1 MMNAE
6 ERRLTALLLEQLQH
20 QAQTTTEFAAQLAGQ
35 AINDTLEVFTG
46 VFDATGQ
53 FTREY
58 GVAAGS
64 IEVSNWGVAANFVT
78 LTSGGPGSAVPV
90 GTGCYVI
97 AGGQSRTVALAS
109 RQFTLYGTAGD
120 KFSLQVFTAAVRP
133 TTQ

>member
-1 MMNAE
+1 MMSKD
-6 ERRLTALLLEQLQH
+6 ERRLTAELLEQIRH
-20 QAQTTTEFAAQLAGQ
+20 DFQTQTQFAAQLAGQ

-64 IEVSNWGVAANFVT
+64 IEVSNWGVAANFITV
-78 LTSGGPGSAVPV
+78 TSGAAAGSAPV
-90 GTGCYVI
+90 GTGSYVV
-97 AGGQSRTVALAS
+97 AGGQSRTIALAS
-109 RQFTLYGTAGD
+109 RVFTLYGTAGD
-120 KFSLQVFTAAVRP
+120 KFSVQVFTAGVRP